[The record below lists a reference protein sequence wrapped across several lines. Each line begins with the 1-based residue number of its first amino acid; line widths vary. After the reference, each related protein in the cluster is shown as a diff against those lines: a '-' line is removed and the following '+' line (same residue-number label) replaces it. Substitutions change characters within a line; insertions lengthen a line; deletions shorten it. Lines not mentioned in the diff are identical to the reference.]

1 MASLIPGYNYD
12 IFISYRQKDNKYDGW
27 VTEFVDHL
35 KSELEATFKEEI
47 SVYFDLSPHD
57 GLLDTH
63 DVDESLK
70 EKLKCLIFIPIISR
84 TYCDPASF
92 AWEHELKSFV
102 DQASHDQFGLKVKLG
117 GGNVA
122 SRVLPVQIHDLKA
135 DDRSLVET
143 VLGGFLRSIEFIY
156 SEPGVNR
163 PLTQND
169 SEVKNIN
176 KTNYRNQINKVANAI
191 DEIISGL
198 RAGVSSPPED
208 NETEKAAPAGD
219 MKDDRQKVKKPDG
232 KKKKVIYSSSSLVI
246 TMAVIAFYLF
256 AGGSKLPFEKR
267 DWILITDFDN
277 QTNTPLFDRSLYTAF
292 SLSAAQSSYI
302 NIFTRARMLE
312 TLRRMKV
319 TDEAYISEDTGRE
332 IAIREGIG
340 LFIVPGISEVG
351 NEYSVTAKIIDSET
365 GDILKSEVLYARTQD
380 DILSALDRLSKK
392 IRQDLGESRY
402 NISLQDKPL
411 SKVTTSSLEALKQ
424 YSLGIESHLAS
435 DFDNARKYYENALK
449 IDTGFIAA
457 KASLGNL
464 MVQKFDPS
472 EGIELL
478 EEAISGADRLT
489 DREKYGIMAFYA
501 ENVEHNYEKAI
512 NNMDILEKMYPDDP
526 VYHNNLGWY
535 YQQTKQF
542 DDAITEYKKAVSI
555 NPHLVLTYGGL
566 LWVYL
571 ENTAETDSAFVW
583 AKKMISDNPD
593 NAWGYFY
600 MGSVWVCLDSAANA
614 LNCFKKS
621 HEINPD
627 LVLNSYRLAHEFRR
641 QENYAEA
648 ITVLKQIIAKH
659 PEETSAY
666 YDLGINLDAIGNQT
680 EARKYFLDFKKIAEE
695 KWMKDFPDYFG
706 TYTSLA
712 AVYARLDEME
722 LSQQM
727 LEKAMSLDST
737 QYFKFAQVLC
747 LQGDIPATLKYLEL
761 ALDNGYRN
769 LYWLKTDPELSEL
782 KYDIRFRNL
791 IDKYF
796 KPE

>member
-27 VTEFVDHL
+27 VTEFVDNL
-35 KSELEATFKEEI
+35 QRELEATFKEEI
-47 SVYFDLSPHD
+47 SVYFDINPHD
-57 GLLDTH
+57 GLLETH

-70 EKLKCLIFIPIISR
+70 EKLRCLIFIPVISR
-84 TYCDPASF
+84 TYCDPKSF
-92 AWEHELKSFV
+92 AWEHEFRAFV
-102 DQASHDQFGLKVKLG
+102 EQASKDQFGLKVKLG

-135 DDRSLVET
+135 DDKALVEN
-143 VLGGFLRSIEFIY
+143 VLGGFLRSVEFIY

-163 PLTQND
+163 PLTQKD
-169 SEVKNIN
+169 PEEKNLH
-176 KTNYRNQINKVANAI
+176 KTSYRNQINKVANAV
-191 DEIISGL
+191 DEIVSGL
-198 RAGVSSPPED
+198 RAAVSSPPED
-208 NETEKAAPAGD
+208 EKDEIVTLPGEMTD
-219 MKDDRQKVKKPDG
+219 GLRKSRKPEG
-232 KKKKVIYSSSSLVI
+232 RRKKVIYSSSSFIVI
-246 TMAVIAFYLF
+246 MAVVAFYLF
-256 AGGSKLPFEKR
+256 AGGSSLPFSKR
-267 DWILITDFDN
+267 DWIIITDFDN
-277 QTNTPLFDRSLYTAF
+277 QTQNPLFDKSLYTAF

-312 TLRRMKV
+312 TLKRMEIA
-319 TDEAYISEDTGRE
+319 DNEYINEDTGRE

-340 LFIVPGISEVG
+340 LFIVPGISEAG
-351 NEYSVTAKIIDSET
+351 NEYSVTAKIVDSES

-435 DFDNARKYYENALK
+435 EFNNARKYYENALR

-464 MVQKFDPS
+464 LVQKFDPPK
-472 EGIELL
+472 GVELL

-512 NNMDILEKMYPDDP
+512 NNMGILEKMYPDDP

-535 YQQTKQF
+535 YQQTKQYE
-542 DDAITEYKKAVSI
+542 DAIAEYKKAIKI

-566 LWVYL
+566 LWVYQ
-571 ENTAETDSAFVW
+571 EYTAETDSSFVW

-600 MGSVWVCLDSAANA
+600 LGSVWVCLDSSDKA
-614 LNCFKKS
+614 LNCFKKGY
-621 HEINPD
+621 EINPD
-627 LVLNSYRLAHEFRR
+627 LVLNSYRLAHELRR
-641 QENYAEA
+641 RENYAEA
-648 ITVLKQIIAKH
+648 ITVLKRIIAEH
-659 PEETSAY
+659 PEETSAL
-666 YDLGINLDAIGNQT
+666 YDLGINLEAMGNHTDAR
-680 EARKYFLDFKKIAEE
+680 EYFLDFRKIGEE
-695 KWMKDFPDYFG
+695 KWMKDYPDYFG

-727 LEKAMSLDST
+727 LGKAMSLDST
-737 QYFKFAQVLC
+737 QYFNYAEVLC
-747 LQGDIPATLKYLEL
+747 LQEDIPGTLKYLEL

-769 LYWLKTDPELSEL
+769 LYWLKTDPELSGL
-782 KYDIRFRNL
+782 KYDIRFMNFL
-791 IDKYF
+791 DKYF
-796 KPE
+796 SKN